1 MIAMMRCEPRSGQKS
16 LEFTRRKCGATMTRS
31 SVLPRRWRAQRRP
44 SRPGGFRSWHDLD
57 APADAVCACGR
68 RDLEGLAL
76 IGIDFRRRGQIE
88 RGVVAGNLHGFRRL
102 RNACSQCKHRQEKSC
117 DHRDQSAG
125 R

>member
-1 MIAMMRCEPRSGQKS
+1 MRSDDDA
-16 LEFTRRKCGATMTRS
+16 LELFFRDVGERKDGPVALVVFGAGT
-31 SVLPRRWRAQRRP
+31 
-44 SRPGGFRSWHDLD
+44 HLD

-88 RGVVAGNLHGFRRL
+88 RGVVAGNLHGLRRL

-117 DHRDQSAG
+117 NHRDQSAG